1 MKMVGLIDIKR
12 GDVHAETRKG
22 RNGEWQ
28 DRWQDGYCQVGE
40 EVRRIK
46 ITLNRD
52 DGGHAPGRYK
62 VEAPLMVNQY
72 GKFETPFVFP
82 LEAVK

>member
-52 DGGHAPGRYK
+52 DGGSRARSIQSGSS
-62 VEAPLMVNQY
+62 AN
-72 GKFETPFVFP
+72 G
-82 LEAVK
+82 